1 MKKQQDNRTL
11 MADSD
16 ADELEFIP
24 AQSPLMKRPRQQRYE
39 QDDALDWEHEDNEEV
54 PDFTKS
60 KPMMQKAQQQ
70 RLKDSNLDWELEEE
84 EESFER
90 RGGSLARSAQALSVK
105 RTAQPGRKGH
115 SADPEYADEEQFEAG
130 VRALQDVLAPT
141 SIEVQKDHICV
152 DGRYIRYFSVVALPR
167 RLTAGWVEQL
177 TRMKIPMQICFHFSP
192 FDAGMIVRKLE
203 MRLTALESKR
213 LLDSKQGRI
222 EKMQD
227 NVGSDDIRRILLSLE
242 QGTVR
247 IFSVS
252 LTIGVHASTLER
264 LNQRA
269 QFLLTHL
276 NQYRLTTRDAT
287 FLQDSAWR
295 TATPG
300 SDLLNQRTNL
310 DSGSLAMCLPFTSST
325 IGTGDGAFLGF
336 AKTGEPMFF
345 NPWSKKRKLP
355 NGSIVVCG
363 ESGQG
368 KSYLTKKLALGL
380 MTTGNVDCVV
390 IDRDGD
396 YDPLCEWLGENESQY
411 IKLAQGCPIN
421 PFDLPFTPQ
430 DILEGE
436 GQDFLSEHIDNSLL
450 TFLSMLL
457 TDVSLSKHE
466 EAVLYQTLVKA
477 YTKAGLTNEEILRD
491 PNTLYRPAPLFSDLI
506 TILGATRQTDAIS
519 LAERLEK
526 SSYLFK
532 NHTDVS
538 LDKPLTVFSIKG
550 LDDSQYPL
558 MIYTVKNF
566 VNRNRAQLR
575 YERFLLFLIEE
586 ASFMLRHPR
595 GRKYLEES
603 SRGVR
608 KFGIAQATISQH
620 PNDFLRDGEVIVA
633 NAGTCFFLGMD
644 SSAIEKLKLTP
655 ELERVLAQA
664 KPGECVCRIGNEY
677 SHFRVVASPEEHKL
691 FTTDPGEQM
700 QARAQKKVKTTTRI

>member
-1 MKKQQDNRTL
+1 
-11 MADSD
+11 
-16 ADELEFIP
+16 
-24 AQSPLMKRPRQQRYE
+24 
-39 QDDALDWEHEDNEEV
+39 
-54 PDFTKS
+54 
-60 KPMMQKAQQQ
+60 
-70 RLKDSNLDWELEEE
+70 
-84 EESFER
+84 
-90 RGGSLARSAQALSVK
+90 
-105 RTAQPGRKGH
+105 
-115 SADPEYADEEQFEAG
+115 
-130 VRALQDVLAPT
+130 
-141 SIEVQKDHICV
+141 
-152 DGRYIRYFSVVALPR
+152 
-167 RLTAGWVEQL
+167 
-177 TRMKIPMQICFHFSP
+177 
-192 FDAGMIVRKLE
+192 
-203 MRLTALESKR
+203 
-213 LLDSKQGRI
+213 
-222 EKMQD
+222 MQD
-227 NVGSDDIRRILLSLE
+227 NVGSDDIRRMLLSLE
-242 QGTVR
+242 QGTAR

-252 LTIGVHASTLER
+252 LTIGVHAGTLER
-264 LNQRA
+264 LQQRSH
-269 QFLLTHL
+269 FLLTHL
-276 NQYRLTTRDAT
+276 NQYRLTTRDAI
-287 FLQDSAWR
+287 FMEDSAWR
-295 TATPG
+295 TCTPG

-310 DSGSLAMCLPFTSST
+310 DSGSLSMCLPFTSST

-336 AKTGEPMFF
+336 SKTGEPMFF

-396 YDPLCEWLGENESQY
+396 YDPLCEWLGEGESQY

-430 DILEGE
+430 DVLEE
-436 GQDFLSEHIDNSLL
+436 PGQDFLSEHIDNSLL

-457 TDVSLSKHE
+457 TDASLNKHE
-466 EAVLYQTLVKA
+466 EAVLYQALVKM
-477 YTKAGLTNEEILRD
+477 YSRAGITNEEILRD
-491 PNTLYRPAPLFSDLI
+491 PNALYRPAPLFSDL
-506 TILGATRQTDAIS
+506 TAVLGEMGQTDAIS

-526 SSYLFK
+526 PSYLFR
-532 NHTDVS
+532 NPTDVA
-538 LDKPLTVFSIKG
+538 LNKPLTVFSIKG

-691 FTTDPGEQM
+691 FTTDPNEQM
-700 QARAQKKVKTTTRI
+700 QARGQKKVKANAHG